1 MIFCIILGY
10 TWNICG
16 YSSLGVVSWE
26 SKGLIVCLFILSNI
40 VSGLSYT
47 IYGVYKDKGVPDL
60 VHP

>member
-26 SKGLIVCLFILSNI
+26 SKGLIDFLFILFCA
-40 VSGLSYT
+40 VYGLSYT
-47 IYGVYKDKGVPDL
+47 IYGGYKCKEVPDL